1 MKKQFTLI
9 ELLVVIA
16 IIAILAAMLL
26 PALSA
31 ARERARAASCIS
43 KLNNY
48 GKAIIMYG
56 DPNKG
61 YVPIDDNSDGKVG
74 TAATNAVTN
83 LIFDYSSTG
92 KTLTATSG
100 NKLLLGG
107 YMGMNLTEVKKDN
120 AEKTFKCPSDSANFD
135 KTAEKA
141 ASYVYAPIATEDAS
155 NYKKRVIVGRDNPGA
170 ALMYDIHTKLQANA
184 KGAVTNLANN
194 HPTAVNVLYFGG
206 HTGSVNANQNVEFK
220 GAAGVAGLD
229 QITY

>member
-1 MKKQFTLI
+1 M
-9 ELLVVIA
+9 VIA

-31 ARERARAASCIS
+31 ARERARSASCIS

-48 GKAIIMYG
+48 GKAVIMYG

-61 YVPIDDNSDGKVG
+61 YVPTDDDSDG
-74 TAATNAVTN
+74 TAANAVTN
-83 LIFDYSSTG
+83 LIFDYSSAG
-92 KTLTATSG
+92 KALTTTSG

-141 ASYVYAPIATEDAS
+141 ASYVYAPIATEVAAD
-155 NYKKRVIVGRDNPGA
+155 YKKRVIIGRDNPGA
-170 ALMYDIHTKLQANA
+170 ALMYDIHTKLQTNA
-184 KGAVTNLANN
+184 KGAATLTANN

-220 GAAGVAGLD
+220 GAASTAALD

>member
-61 YVPIDDNSDGKVG
+61 YVPIDDSSDG
-74 TAATNAVTN
+74 TAGSAVTN
-83 LIFDYSSTG
+83 LIFDYSSAG
-92 KTLTATSG
+92 KASTATSG

-141 ASYVYAPIATEDAS
+141 ASYVYAPIATEVAAS
-155 NYKKRVIVGRDNPGA
+155 YKKRVIVGRDNPGA
-170 ALMYDIHTKLQANA
+170 ALMYDIHTKLQTNA
-184 KGAVTNLANN
+184 KGAAEIGHHKAHARTHHKGCNA
-194 HPTAVNVLYFGG
+194 AENVGKHDGGALYLGIQLF
-206 HTGSVNANQNVEFK
+206 Q
-220 GAAGVAGLD
+220 LL
-229 QITY
+229 

>member
-31 ARERARAASCIS
+31 ARERARSANCIS
-43 KLNNY
+43 KLNNF

-61 YVPIDDNSDGKVG
+61 YIPCDDGLTG
-74 TAATNAVTN
+74 TIATDITN
-83 LIFDYSSTG
+83 VIFDYSSAG
-92 KTLTATSG
+92 KASSATAG
-100 NKLLLGG
+100 NKILLGG

-120 AEKTFKCPSDSANFD
+120 AEKTFKCPSDSTNFD
-135 KTAEKA
+135 KTTAEKS
-141 ASYVYAPIATEDAS
+141 ASYIYAPIKTEDAS
-155 NYKKRVIVGRDNPGA
+155 NYKRRMIIGRDNPGA
-170 ALMYDIHTKLQANA
+170 ALMYDIHTKLQTNA
-184 KGAVTNLANN
+184 KGATTLSANN
-194 HPTAVNVLYFGG
+194 HPTAINVLYFGG
-206 HTGSVNANQNVEFK
+206 HNGTVNANQNVEFK
-220 GAAGVAGLD
+220 GAANVAGLD

>member
-1 MKKQFTLI
+1 MKKSFTLI

-31 ARERARAASCIS
+31 ARERARSASCIS

-61 YVPIDDNSDGKVG
+61 YVPTDNSSDG
-74 TAATNAVTN
+74 TAANAVTN
-83 LIFDYSSTG
+83 LIFDYSSAG
-92 KTLTATSG
+92 KALTATSG

-141 ASYVYAPIATEDAS
+141 ASYIYAPIAEDNAA
-155 NYKKRVIVGRDNPGA
+155 YKKRVIIGRDQPGA
-170 ALMYDIHTKLQANA
+170 ALMYDVHTKLQTNA
-184 KGAVTNLANN
+184 KGAAELAANN

-206 HTGSVNANQNVEFK
+206 HTGSVIANKNVEFK
-220 GAAGVAGLD
+220 GDASNAGLD

>member
-31 ARERARAASCIS
+31 ARERARSASCIS

-74 TAATNAVTN
+74 ANDNNAVTN
-83 LIFDYSSTG
+83 ILYACSSAT
-92 KTLTATSG
+92 TTSG

-107 YMGMNLTEVKKDN
+107 YMGMNLTDVKKDN
-120 AEKTFKCPSDSANFD
+120 AEKTFKCPSDSANFAD
-135 KTAEKA
+135 TTGY
-141 ASYVYAPIATEDAS
+141 ASYVYAPIATEDATA
-155 NYKKRVIVGRDNPGA
+155 KKRVIIGRDNPGA
-170 ALMYDIHTKLQANA
+170 ALMYDHHTKLNGSA
-184 KGAVTNLANN
+184 KGASKGTANN

-206 HTGSVNANQNVEFK
+206 HTGSVNANQTVEFK
-220 GAAGVAGLD
+220 AGTSIAALD

>member
-1 MKKQFTLI
+1 
-9 ELLVVIA
+9 VVIA

-31 ARERARAASCIS
+31 ARERARSASCIS

-74 TAATNAVTN
+74 AADTNAVTN
-83 LIFDYSSTG
+83 ILYDCSSAT
-92 KTLTATSG
+92 TTSG

-120 AEKTFKCPSDSANFD
+120 AEKTFKCPSDSANFAD
-135 KTAEKA
+135 ASGY
-141 ASYVYAPIATEDAS
+141 ASYVYAPIAEDNAA
-155 NYKKRVIVGRDNPGA
+155 YKKRVIIGRDNPGA
-170 ALMYDIHTKLQANA
+170 ALMYDVHKNLQTNA
-184 KGAVTNLANN
+184 
-194 HPTAVNVLYFGG
+194 
-206 HTGSVNANQNVEFK
+206 
-220 GAAGVAGLD
+220 
-229 QITY
+229 